1 MNTELVTLFDQLQL
15 TAPVLQA
22 VRDLGYE
29 TPTPIQ
35 AQTIPLLLA
44 GRDVL
49 GQAQTGTGKTAAFAL
64 PVLCKLNLGQLNP
77 QVLVLTPTRELAIQV
92 AEAFQTYASHIKG
105 FHVLP
110 VYGGQDYS
118 GQIRALKRGV
128 HIVVGTP
135 GRVMD
140 HMRKGTLKLHELT
153 TLVLDEADEM
163 LRMGFIDDVEWILEQ
178 TPPKRQIALFSATMP
193 AEVRRIA
200 NQHLSNPEQITIQ
213 LKKATADL
221 IRQRFWP
228 VSGVNKLDALTRILE
243 AETFDGMIVFV
254 RTRIVTIELAEKLS
268 ARGFA
273 ATALNGDIPQAQRER
288 TIDQLKKGKLDIL
301 VATDVAAR
309 GLDVDRISHVINYDI
324 PYDEEAYIHRI
335 GRTGRAGRRGDAIL
349 FVAPRERR
357 MLGAIERATGSKI
370 EMMEL
375 PSTELINDKRIAQFK
390 QAITDTLGSEGVG
403 QYSKLIEEYQQE
415 YNVPALEI
423 AAALAKLAQGDVP
436 LLLQN
441 KPVPK
446 VERNWD
452 KDAKRGEDFRHK
464 ERGPRHENRG
474 DKSHGGESRPA
485 RRDDGYPDKGM
496 ERFRIEVGHTHRV
509 MPGNIVGAIANE
521 AGLDSKDIGRINI
534 YDDYSTIDLPI
545 GMPEE
550 IFKDLKKIWVVGKTL
565 NISRIGDKPETAEPR
580 EQKFTR
586 QSKPRE
592 KKFARESMP
601 REEKFTR
608 ELKPRDDKFAHD
620 SKPRQKANSFPGMK
634 HEKSGEKSKS
644 RPPIGESDFKPKKK
658 RAKDKKNIGKRRV
671 PKSLQ

>member
-1 MNTELVTLFDQLQL
+1 MTSETVIAFDQLQL

-29 TPTPIQ
+29 TPSPIQ

-64 PVLCKLNLGQLNP
+64 PVLCKLDLKQQDP

-128 HIVVGTP
+128 HVVVGTP

-140 HMRKGTLKLHELT
+140 HMRRGTLKLEKLT

-163 LRMGFIDDVEWILEQ
+163 LRMGFIDDVEWILQQ

-193 AEVRRIA
+193 NEVRRIA
-200 NQHLSNPEQITIQ
+200 TQHLNNAEQVTIQ
-213 LKKATADL
+213 VKKATADL

-228 VSGVNKLDALTRILE
+228 VSGMHKLDALTRILE

-254 RTRIVTIELAEKLS
+254 RTRIATVELAEKLS

-273 ATALNGDIPQAQRER
+273 ATALNGDVPQAQRER

-309 GLDVDRISHVINYDI
+309 GLDVERISHVINYDI
-324 PYDEEAYIHRI
+324 PYDVEAYIHRI
-335 GRTGRAGRRGDAIL
+335 GRTGRAGRHGDAIL
-349 FVAPRERR
+349 FVAPREKRL
-357 MLGAIERATGSKI
+357 LGAVERATGSKI

-375 PSTELINDKRIAQFK
+375 PSTEVINDKRIAQFK
-390 QAITDTLGSEGVG
+390 QSITDTLGAEDLKQFS
-403 QYSKLIEEYQQE
+403 QIIEQYQQE
-415 YNVPALEI
+415 HNVPAIEI
-423 AAALAKLAQGDVP
+423 AAALARLLQGDAP
-436 LLLQN
+436 LLLQH
-441 KPVPK
+441 KPLPK
-446 VERNWD
+446 IDRSWVKEEQPARGARDRDQSREQGRKRADREDERSGEHTSRER
-452 KDAKRGEDFRHK
+452 APAERGER
-464 ERGPRHENRG
+464 RPPR
-474 DKSHGGESRPA
+474 K
-485 RRDDGYPDKGM
+485 DDGYPDKGM
-496 ERFRIEVGHTHRV
+496 ERFRIEVGHAHNV

-534 YDDYSTIDLPI
+534 YDDYSTIDLPQ

-550 IFKDLKKIWVVGKTL
+550 IFRDLKKIWVVGKTL
-565 NISRIGDKPETAEPR
+565 SISRIGQEPEI
-580 EQKFTR
+580 
-586 QSKPRE
+586 
-592 KKFARESMP
+592 
-601 REEKFTR
+601 
-608 ELKPRDDKFAHD
+608 
-620 SKPRQKANSFPGMK
+620 
-634 HEKSGEKSKS
+634 SKS
-644 RPPIGESDFKPKKK
+644 RPGKFPREDQPKHKGKAFAADKGTPKKDWEKDSDRGKTRPSFGEADTKPKKK
-658 RAKDKKNIGKRRV
+658 RSKDQKNVGKRRV
-671 PKSLQ
+671 PKSPH